1 MTTVDLRTRFESE
14 ATDIDPGEFVRRSRP
29 NSSKHT
35 APTPGWARHVSGW
48 HRSPSTSTV
57 RSSRSPREPASST

>member
-14 ATDIDPGEFVRRSRP
+14 ATDVDPGEFVRALAP

-35 APTPGWARHVSGW
+35 APTPGWAGHVWGW
-48 HRSPSTSTV
+48 HHSPSTSTV
-57 RSSRSPREPASST
+57 RSSRSPRAPAAST